1 MNTIL
6 FHKDHCWVR
15 AEGDLAVIGISDFA
29 QNQMGQIIY
38 VELPEPG
45 RELTAGEEFGAI
57 ESSKTT
63 SDLIAPVSGEVL
75 EANGSLEDDPAQIN
89 SSPYELGWIAR
100 IRLSL
105 PAELD
110 GLLDEAAYIQKV
122 SG

>member
-1 MNTIL
+1 MLL

-15 AEGDLAVIGISDFA
+15 TEGNTGTIGISDFA

-38 VELPEPG
+38 VELPEIG

-57 ESSKTT
+57 ESNKTT

-75 EANGSLEDDPAQIN
+75 EANGSLEDDPTPIN
-89 SSPYELGWIAR
+89 SSPYDRGWIAR
-100 IRLSL
+100 VKLTR

-110 GLLDEAAYIQKV
+110 GLLAEADYRRQV
-122 SG
+122 TG

>member
-1 MNTIL
+1 MSKL
-6 FHKDHCWVR
+6 FFHKDHCWVR
-15 AEGDLAVIGISDFA
+15 RDGDVGTIGISDFA
-29 QNQMGQIIY
+29 QNQMGSIIY

-89 SSPYELGWIAR
+89 GSPYDQGWIAR
-100 IRLSL
+100 VKLSR
-105 PAELD
+105 PSELD
-110 GLLDEAAYIQKV
+110 ALLDEAAYLQKV
-122 SG
+122 SA

>member
-1 MNTIL
+1 MSTIR

-15 AEGDLAVIGISDFA
+15 EEGDLATIGISDYA

-38 VELPEPG
+38 VELPEAG

-63 SDLIAPVSGEVL
+63 SDLIAPVSGEVI
-75 EANGSLEDDPAQIN
+75 ESNSSLEDDPKQIN
-89 SSPYELGWIAR
+89 SSPYDQGWIAR
-100 IRLSL
+100 IKVGH

-110 GLLDEAAYIQKV
+110 GLLDEAAYRKV
-122 SG
+122 VAG

>member
-1 MNTIL
+1 MSMLL

-15 AEGDLAVIGISDFA
+15 TEGNTGTIGISDFA

-38 VELPEPG
+38 VELPEIG

-57 ESSKTT
+57 ESNKTT

-75 EANGSLEDDPAQIN
+75 EANGSLEDDPTPIN
-89 SSPYELGWIAR
+89 SSPYDRGWIAR
-100 IRLSL
+100 VKLTR

-110 GLLDEAAYIQKV
+110 GLLAEADYRRQV
-122 SG
+122 TG

>member
-1 MNTIL
+1 MSAIR

-15 AEGDLAVIGISDFA
+15 AEGDLATIGISDFA

-89 SSPYELGWIAR
+89 NSPYDQGWIAR
-100 IRLSL
+100 VRLSQ
-105 PAELD
+105 PEEL
-110 GLLDEAAYIQKV
+110 GELLDETAYLQKV

>member
-89 SSPYELGWIAR
+89 RSPYELGWIAR

-110 GLLDEAAYIQKV
+110 GLLDETAYIQKV